1 MRLVILSI
9 LQTSS
14 KLAKLRHDGASEN
27 GLRAVGRAAAQRPA
41 DPSGLSSP
49 GELAAGPTE
58 PRHMQAAARGRP
70 PRRPISVA
78 RIARHEPRAV
88 AALLAGL
95 RAGVGAAL
103 VRHTRAEALILAR
116 LEAAAAEF
124 FAAAPAVKAAASAVA
139 SCPAVGPTPVRLGWR
154 RPSAAKEL
162 WRTFRGCDAPF
173 PAAPRRL
180 ATLARAAGRL
190 LHRTLVACL
199 RAVLRDGGQ
208 A

>member
-1 MRLVILSI
+1 
-9 LQTSS
+9 
-14 KLAKLRHDGASEN
+14 
-27 GLRAVGRAAAQRPA
+27 
-41 DPSGLSSP
+41 
-49 GELAAGPTE
+49 
-58 PRHMQAAARGRP
+58 MQAAARGRP

-78 RIARHEPRAV
+78 RIARQEPRAV

-116 LEAAAAEF
+116 LELAAAEF

-173 PAAPRRL
+173 PEAPRRL

-208 A
+208 ASGLG